1 MNVKCLYVTVKRR
14 KLEWIPH
21 LNAGREDESLDFL
34 ALLLDFAMP
43 PHHFQ
48 GVNLLCAD
56 VMLALVQRHDY
67 CCWFSGDDSKL
78 GYSTSPWLYQLDDST
93 SFSNLGSPQKT
104 LWFHTPHTPFALP
117 ASVFSKW
124 HHLLSVAQVRNLFVI
139 FNSSLSS
146 PPTSNPQ
153 TSVFDTNPRYS
164 WNLYNSLN
172 TIAQPS

>member
-1 MNVKCLYVTVKRR
+1 M
-14 KLEWIPH
+14 LE
-21 LNAGREDESLDFL
+21 GEDESLDFL
-34 ALLLDFAMP
+34 ALLLDFPYATTP
-43 PHHFQ
+43 LSGCQ
-48 GVNLLCAD
+48 LTLCTCD
-56 VMLALVQRHDY
+56 DDSGQCHDY

-78 GYSTSPWLYQLDDST
+78 GYSTSHLTLPVRWLNKLLRLRQ
-93 SFSNLGSPQKT
+93 SPKD
-104 LWFHTPHTPFALP
+104 LVIPHPTYLFALP

-139 FNSSLSS
+139 FNLSLSS